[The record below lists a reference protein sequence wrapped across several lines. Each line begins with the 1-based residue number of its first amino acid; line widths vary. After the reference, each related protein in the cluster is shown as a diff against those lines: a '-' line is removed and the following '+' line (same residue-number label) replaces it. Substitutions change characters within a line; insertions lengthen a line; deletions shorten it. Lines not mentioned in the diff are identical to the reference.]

1 VTAGSI
7 TWFSPT
13 RYPGWVTECS
23 CVNSWFQDWV
33 PALDVESRTAPLLD
47 LRESIV
53 SRALSNGATVET
65 VSAEAATLLL
75 TYGGLGAWTAT
86 KGYQG

>member
-33 PALDVESRTAPLLD
+33 PALDVESRTTPLLD
-47 LRESIV
+47 L
-53 SRALSNGATVET
+53 
-65 VSAEAATLLL
+65 
-75 TYGGLGAWTAT
+75 
-86 KGYQG
+86 